1 MNYHER
7 IIDSLNSI
15 SKSVELLSQSNDIV
29 PMVLEFMLSI
39 LSVFLGAYLAY
50 RFALKQLRKQE
61 ELNQKSKVKWI
72 SCQESWIPLCE
83 LSENLIEIFNSESM
97 SEFVF
102 RNDWKQD
109 HFVETRTGL
118 QSVEETQSYCISML
132 FAYLK
137 ASKRGQISPVI
148 DEIEEIKKIVTD
160 FNIDAEKCLKQTF
173 KVIDEFVLT
182 ELNCGINGDLD
193 CVSYTEENTLSN
205 KFYNSLINSS
215 AFGSWRDYIRGVT
228 YGNSEEPYSYLS
240 FDTNEWESLEKINS
254 GYNEMGDFPPEVQE
268 SIYGTGKLDDLSKEI
283 DSIVCKQIMDF
294 TSNNLSS
301 KQIKDSILEKLR
313 TIQRTMYDKID
324 SEYRFIKE

>member
-29 PMVLEFMLSI
+29 PMVFEFMMSI
-39 LSVFLGAYLAY
+39 ISVFLGAYLAY
-50 RFALKQLRKQE
+50 EFALKQLRKQE

-83 LSENLIEIFNSESM
+83 LSENLIEIFNSESIN
-97 SEFVF
+97 EFVF

-109 HFVETRTGL
+109 HFVETRKGL
-118 QSVEETQSYCISML
+118 QAVEETQSYCISML
-132 FAYLK
+132 FDYLK

-160 FNIDAEKCLKQTF
+160 FNIDAENCLKQTF
-173 KVIDEFVLT
+173 KVINEFVLT
-182 ELNCGINGDLD
+182 KLNYGSRGDLD
-193 CVSYTEENTLSN
+193 SVSYTDENILSN

-228 YGNSEEPYSYLS
+228 YGNSEESHSLVG
-240 FDTNEWESLEKINS
+240 FDTNEWENLEKINS
-254 GYNEMGDFPPEVQE
+254 GYNEIGDFRPEVQE
-268 SIYGTGKLDDLSKEI
+268 SIYITEKLDNLSKEI
-283 DSIVCKQIMDF
+283 DSIVCEQIKHF
-294 TSNNLSS
+294 TSNNLSP
-301 KQIKDSILEKLR
+301 KQIKNSILEKLS

>member
-1 MNYHER
+1 M
-7 IIDSLNSI
+7 
-15 SKSVELLSQSNDIV
+15 
-29 PMVLEFMLSI
+29 
-39 LSVFLGAYLAY
+39 
-50 RFALKQLRKQE
+50 
-61 ELNQKSKVKWI
+61 
-72 SCQESWIPLCE
+72 CE

-268 SIYGTGKLDDLSKEI
+268 SIYGTEKLDDLSKEI

-294 TSNNLSS
+294 TSNN
-301 KQIKDSILEKLR
+301 
-313 TIQRTMYDKID
+313 
-324 SEYRFIKE
+324 